1 MMILSDV
8 LLQNIKIIKYDLSCM
23 IKRQSY
29 NENGAAFSLLT
40 DE

>member
-8 LLQNIKIIKYDLSCM
+8 LLQNIKIIKSDLSCM

-29 NENGAAFSLLT
+29 DENGAAFSILT